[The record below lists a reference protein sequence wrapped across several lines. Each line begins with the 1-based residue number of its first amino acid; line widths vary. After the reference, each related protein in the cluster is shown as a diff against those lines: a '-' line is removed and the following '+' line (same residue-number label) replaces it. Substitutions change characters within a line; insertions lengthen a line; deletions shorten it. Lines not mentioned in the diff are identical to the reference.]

1 MRAVVDLVVAS
12 NMTFLVCGRMLDE
25 ALRNVPQGQWMDFQR
40 RMKARSRAS
49 ARAKHGPLA
58 AGVGRGG
65 VTVRTARVSFLCVKP
80 LGGEAAEVESSAPGS
95 ASVQTFVWEGA
106 KQR

>member
-40 RMKARSRAS
+40 RMKARSRSS
-49 ARAKHGPLA
+49 ARAKHARLA
-58 AGVGRGG
+58 AGVWRSGM
-65 VTVRTARVSFLCVKP
+65 TFATACVSFVCVKP
-80 LGGEAAEVESSAPGS
+80 PGGLGGHVQRFSSGL
-95 ASVQTFVWEGA
+95 ASVQTFIIEGG
-106 KQR
+106 